1 MSVYKERRATH
12 AVSVRNADNVVVIG
26 GGYPVVVQSMT
37 NTATEDIDATVCQTV
52 RLAATGS
59 ELVRLTVNTPAAAK
73 SGSMPAAAL
82 CRLWG
87 TFTITVTSF

>member
-37 NTATEDIDATVCQTV
+37 NTDTRDAQATLAQIE
-52 RLAATGS
+52 RLYKAACRN
-59 ELVRLTVNTPAAAK
+59 RL
-73 SGSMPAAAL
+73 
-82 CRLWG
+82 
-87 TFTITVTSF
+87 